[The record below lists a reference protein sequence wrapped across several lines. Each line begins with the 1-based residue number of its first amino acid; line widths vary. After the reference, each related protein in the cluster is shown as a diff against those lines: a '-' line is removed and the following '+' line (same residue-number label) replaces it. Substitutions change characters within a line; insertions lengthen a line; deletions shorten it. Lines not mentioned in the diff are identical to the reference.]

1 MRCDICG
8 EAASYVVNH
17 TLPLCEDCFTSVE
30 DDLDGSE
37 IVEYLEDDTEDEDD
51 GEI

>member
-8 EAASYVVNH
+8 ETATCIINYI
-17 TLPLCEDCFTSVE
+17 LPLCEDCFMSVE
-30 DDLDGSE
+30 DDPDGSE
-37 IVEYLEDDTEDEDD
+37 IIEDLEDDTEDEDD